1 MPKPRSLVRHVF
13 GALVA
18 LTFLSTGCVGPSISF
33 LVAAQPESHEHLI
46 HLPGIAGEQNLDRR
60 FIRGL
65 RAGGC
70 DGAIEIFD
78 WTAKDPGLGALFARK
93 RNEQQAEK
101 VAGKIQQILKD
112 EPGAKLRIVCHSG
125 GAGIAAWALERLPDD
140 AKIESIVFI
149 APALSPK
156 YDLSKALAHVR
167 GKAFALTSVN
177 DVIVLG
183 AGTRMF
189 GTIDGKKEEAAGLRG
204 FKTPDEP
211 ADPKQYDKLVQLPY
225 QDAWMEIGNIGDH
238 IGPMGREFAE
248 KVIAPLL
255 QDREPPLPATRPAHA
270 ARVAGASPSTRPTR
284 AVAR

>member
-1 MPKPRSLVRHVF
+1 MAKPRSLVRHAFGPVF
-13 GALVA
+13 AVTLLA
-18 LTFLSTGCVGPSISF
+18 TGCVGPSINF
-33 LVAAQPESHEHLI
+33 LVAAKVESREHLI

-65 RAGGC
+65 RAGGY
-70 DGAIEIFD
+70 DGTFEIFD
-78 WTAKDPGLGALFARK
+78 WTAKDPGLNALFARK
-93 RNEQQAEK
+93 RNELQAEK
-101 VAGKIQQILKD
+101 FAEKIRQILKD
-112 EPGAKLRIVCHSG
+112 EPGVKLRIVCHSG

-156 YDLSKALAHVR
+156 YDLSKALSHVR

-183 AGTRMF
+183 AGTRVF

-211 ADPKQYDKLVQLPY
+211 ADPKQYDKLVQMPY

-238 IGPMGREFAE
+238 IGPMGQEFAE

-255 QDREPPLPATRPAHA
+255 QDREPPMPATRPA
-270 ARVAGASPSTRPTR
+270 RVAGHPSTQPTR
-284 AVAR
+284 AVTR

>member
-1 MPKPRSLVRHVF
+1 VL
-13 GALVA
+13 GALLA
-18 LTFLSTGCVGPSISF
+18 LALLSTGCVTSSVNF
-33 LVAAQPESHEHLI
+33 LAAAQVESKEHLI

-70 DGAIEIFD
+70 EGTIEIYD
-78 WTAKDPGLGALFARK
+78 WTAKDPGLGALLARK
-93 RNEQQAEK
+93 RNQRQADKIAE
-101 VAGKIQQILKD
+101 KIQQILTD
-112 EPGAKLRIVCHSG
+112 EPGVKLRIVCHSG
-125 GAGIAAWALERLPDD
+125 GAGLAAWALERLPDD

-149 APALSPK
+149 APALSQK
-156 YDLSKALAHVR
+156 YDLSKALSHVR

-183 AGTRMF
+183 AGTSLF

-211 ADPKQYDKLVQLPY
+211 ADPKQYDKLVQMPY
-225 QDAWMEIGNIGDH
+225 QDSWMELGNIGDH
-238 IGPMGREFAE
+238 IGPMGEAFAE

-255 QDREPPLPATRPAHA
+255 QDRPPALPT
-270 ARVAGASPSTRPTR
+270 TRPTR
-284 AVAR
+284 IAGERPVHANSK